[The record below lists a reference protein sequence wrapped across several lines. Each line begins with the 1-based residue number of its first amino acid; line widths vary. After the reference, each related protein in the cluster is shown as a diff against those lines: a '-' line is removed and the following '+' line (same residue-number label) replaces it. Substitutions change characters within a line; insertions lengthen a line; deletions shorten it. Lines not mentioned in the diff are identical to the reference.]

1 MARNVATP
9 KQTAGGGY
17 TFEDK
22 VSASFLLKMLTGDYP
37 LSAEEGQVE
46 AVRFQKRVDGWFLD
60 DLVLLLRRPDD
71 STCTLAASV
80 KSNTQITESGF
91 PADFRDAVWE
101 QRLHV
106 GTQQFDVNSDYL
118 SLVTSNIE
126 LEVKTAWDGLLTKAI
141 EADATQFA
149 ARLATINYSNNI
161 ERAIFS
167 SLHCPL
173 AIDALKTT
181 ADTTELLKRLR
192 YFQFDFGSDP
202 SEEEN
207 KCISRCADLLR
218 DGGQQQ
224 AISLWT
230 HLKKLARALATAGGD
245 LTRAELANRLR
256 RHFSLN
262 EFPNY
267 VSDWAKIS
275 ADFTVRTERVKDL
288 LAGRVGLVRDQA
300 ELPKCEQPL
309 TALVGASGSGKT
321 VLAKQL
327 ASKAASH
334 GHVVWLTPADLNA
347 TSISVQFADLGLTYS
362 FLELVE
368 QSIGQAGFIVVDGVE
383 RLNQEGLS
391 NLAVLLKRSRS
402 NTNSTA
408 WSFVFT
414 CVIDSWER
422 TLSAL
427 KREYHDV
434 LNVAV
439 ETVEFRFNRHRDQI
453 VEAFPTIS
461 QMLLRPRLASVF
473 SNLKMLDLVLSNAGE
488 STQTTSWVGETDI
501 LEWYWTQH
509 IQNGLDGTARSRFLQ
524 KLACAEANDF
534 LAAVPVGDFDNSE
547 CQLSQDLIADQV
559 IWNRDERFGFEHD
572 LLGDWAR
579 TRFLL
584 SRKEEISRLAPEY
597 SLNPRWHRAIRLFSL
612 RLLENGSQVE
622 HWEQLISQ
630 LSPDDQH
637 KVESDLVLE
646 SVAFAGNAEVLLRQV
661 WPTLVARN
669 GKLLNRLLTRFLHIA
684 TLPDPLYASDLG
696 LAALLRTPF
705 WPLWLP
711 MLRVLSEKKAEVIPI
726 AIDQVTQ
733 IADLWLR
740 SSGDNWPLRT
750 ETGQILLDA
759 AWHII
764 GEIRSQDWRA
774 DSKLCKRVFS
784 RLLIAA
790 PIFPNEIS
798 ELALAL
804 VERRD
809 TSLFAADEE
818 DESDE
823 SKGELEDEDGVAA
836 LFGPR
841 GPLSDPWP
849 DGPLRSVNHYVHD
862 GFLADSNPLQH
873 LFAVRPDVGKEIL
886 LALLIREPLPQYRDS
901 FGSGLHEFLHVDM
914 AHDWSPPMYFQGPFL
929 SFLRTNREK
938 GVETIIALLNFVTDR
953 WIDNRDEPPAA
964 IHVLVGGDDV
974 DFFGFSEAYYWYR
987 DPARSPN
994 VVVPALMA
1002 LEKWLYWC
1010 LEHEKSIAP
1019 VVQQILSTS
1028 RSTALLGVLAAV
1040 GRKSP
1045 KLFNDEL
1052 RALVPVWQIQLW
1064 EENYRLQQL
1073 ESLLG
1078 LTMMQWARW
1087 GESIWNSVRE
1097 WHTFEHRKTTI
1108 GDVLFQQFLTD
1119 AEARSI
1125 LIDVQRQWAEELQNL
1140 GESEEAGFLEKIV
1153 LQFDESNWQ
1162 MREVENGIA
1171 IDFVEPEERSQRL
1184 AEVREANEKHVAVLT
1199 FPMACRKMIDEQDK
1213 LEPSELE
1220 AFWTRLKGIADDAEQ
1235 ARSRG
1240 DRPEDAIVGGIAA
1253 LTILHQDW
1261 IDADPEREEW
1271 CGEQFIN
1278 VLNNPP
1284 PHPEFHVAESISN
1297 YHWDNFAAM
1306 LIPRMLADAPNHEA
1320 IRSLC
1325 ADFALA
1331 FNYSV
1336 SQDLMASAFELRES
1350 LGDDFQRLQHLIL
1363 VSAGVRNVNTVTHG
1377 GNSFW
1382 DCPDIEYDIDAHFKE
1397 LIEQFTK
1404 SASGPKKPSLIMPT
1418 ISGLIRRA
1426 KHFFGRKA
1434 SHQLPYCTVSIPDL
1448 CEIAERSTSEIVD
1461 MVRRQHVI
1469 TYDEPS
1475 SEDVQASIAKRIK
1488 RGRGFEPMQLRAGFG
1503 WLARIEDAI
1512 DHKEQ
1517 EEWISTLES
1526 LLLGVLRPLGGIDE
1540 ALFDSEDHDTFFSF
1554 PGQWDTWIF
1563 DLVAT
1568 VIPKAAQSHSVRRLW
1583 EPILSFGLDRV
1594 HWVDS
1599 FISTWF
1605 IYGLRVEGGEDAFFR
1620 EWKAMIA
1627 FAWTKQNWRQTE
1639 VRNHRSDDEL
1649 FRHLMGFSS
1658 LGHGYFEDAKYR
1670 SYVASMK
1677 PEFDQWTEEF
1687 FPHPEA
1693 TSAFACF
1700 LTYPSAVDYLRE
1712 GVKKLAEVSNQFKDW
1727 HWRDCYHLEYAL
1739 LKLLEYD
1746 WKNNS
1751 RLILSDAEVRQ
1762 QFSTL
1767 LKSMSDRQ
1775 VAQALELQ
1783 DKMLRAN

>member
-22 VSASFLLKMLTGDYP
+22 VSASFLLKMLAGDYP
-37 LSAEEGQVE
+37 LSAEDGQVE

-71 STCTLAASV
+71 STCALAASV

-91 PADFRDAVWE
+91 PADFGDAVWE

-118 SLVTSNIE
+118 LLVTSTIE

-141 EADATQFA
+141 EADASHFA
-149 ARLATINYSNNI
+149 ARLATSKYSNDI
-161 ERAIFS
+161 ERAIFA
-167 SLHCPL
+167 SLHCPP
-173 AIDALKTT
+173 AIDTSKTP

-192 YFQFDFGSDP
+192 HFQFDFGRDP
-202 SEEEN
+202 SDEEN
-207 KCISRCADLLR
+207 KCIPRCAELLR

-230 HLKKLARALATAGGD
+230 RLKQLARELATAGGD

-256 RHFSLN
+256 RQFSLI

-275 ADFTVRTERVKDL
+275 ADFTVRTERVRVR
-288 LAGRVGLVRDQA
+288 LAGSVGLVRDQA
-300 ELPKCEQPL
+300 ELPKCEQPI

-327 ASKAASH
+327 ASEAASH

-368 QSIGQAGFIVVDGVE
+368 QSIGQAGFIIVDGVE
-383 RLNQEGLS
+383 RLTQEGLS
-391 NLAVLLKRSRS
+391 NLAVLLRRSRS

-427 KREYHDV
+427 KREYSDV

-439 ETVEFRFNRHRDQI
+439 KTVEFRFNRHRDQI

-461 QMLLRPRLASVF
+461 QMLLRPHLASVF
-473 SNLKMLDLVLSNAGE
+473 SNLKMLDLVLSNAGKG
-488 STQTTSWVGETDI
+488 TQTTSWVGETDI

-509 IQNGLDGTARSRFLQ
+509 IQNGLDGTARSRFMQ

-534 LAAVPVGDFDNSE
+534 LAAVPVGTFDNSE
-547 CQLSQDLIADQV
+547 CQLSQDLIADQI

-584 SRKEEISRLAPEY
+584 SRQEEISRLAPEY
-597 SLNPRWHRAIRLFSL
+597 SLNPRWHRAIRLFGL
-612 RLLENGSQVE
+612 RLLEKGSQVE

-637 KVESDLVLE
+637 RVESDLVLE
-646 SVAFAGNAEVLLRQV
+646 SVAFAGNAEALLRQV
-661 WPTLVARN
+661 WQTLVARN

-696 LAALLRTPF
+696 LAALQRIPF

-711 MLRVLSEKKAEVIPI
+711 MLQVLSEKKAEAIPI
-726 AIDQVTQ
+726 ATDQVTQ

-740 SSGDNWPLRT
+740 CSGDNWPLRT
-750 ETGQILLDA
+750 ATGQILLDA
-759 AWHII
+759 ARHII

-774 DSKLCKRVFS
+774 DSELCNSVFS

-790 PIFPNEIS
+790 SVFPNEVS

-823 SKGELEDEDGVAA
+823 NEGEPEDEDGVAA

-849 DGPLRSVNHYVHD
+849 DGPLRRVNHYVHD
-862 GFLADSNPLQH
+862 GFLAGSDPLQY

-901 FGSGLHEFLHVDM
+901 FGSVLDEFLHVDTER
-914 AHDWSPPMYFQGPFL
+914 DWSPPMYFSGPFVSL
-929 SFLRTNREK
+929 LRANREK
-938 GVETIIALLNFVTDR
+938 GVETIVALLNFVTDR
-953 WIDNRDEPPAA
+953 WIDNRDEPPPA
-964 IHVLVGGDDV
+964 IRVSVGGDDV
-974 DFFGFSEAYYWYR
+974 EFFGSSEAYYWYR
-987 DPARSPN
+987 DSVRSPN

-1002 LEKWLYWC
+1002 LERWLYLF
-1010 LEHEKSIAP
+1010 LEHEESIAP

-1052 RALVPVWQIQLW
+1052 LALVPVWQLQVW

-1078 LTMMQWARW
+1078 MTMMQWTRW
-1087 GESIWNSVRE
+1087 GESIWNSVHE
-1097 WHTFEHRKTTI
+1097 WHTLEHRKTTI

-1119 AEARSI
+1119 ADARSI
-1125 LIDVQRQWAEELQNL
+1125 LIDVQRQWAEELQNI
-1140 GESEEAGFLEKIV
+1140 GESEEAGFLEKIA
-1153 LQFDESNWQ
+1153 LRFDESNWQ

-1171 IDFVEPEERSQRL
+1171 IDFVEPEERRQRL
-1184 AEVREANEKHVAVLT
+1184 AEVREANEKHMAVLT
-1199 FPMACRKMIDEQDK
+1199 FPMTCRKMIDKKDK
-1213 LEPSELE
+1213 LEWSRPSWKL
-1220 AFWTRLKGIADDAEQ
+1220 
-1235 ARSRG
+1235 
-1240 DRPEDAIVGGIAA
+1240 
-1253 LTILHQDW
+1253 
-1261 IDADPEREEW
+1261 
-1271 CGEQFIN
+1271 
-1278 VLNNPP
+1278 
-1284 PHPEFHVAESISN
+1284 
-1297 YHWDNFAAM
+1297 
-1306 LIPRMLADAPNHEA
+1306 
-1320 IRSLC
+1320 
-1325 ADFALA
+1325 
-1331 FNYSV
+1331 
-1336 SQDLMASAFELRES
+1336 
-1350 LGDDFQRLQHLIL
+1350 
-1363 VSAGVRNVNTVTHG
+1363 
-1377 GNSFW
+1377 
-1382 DCPDIEYDIDAHFKE
+1382 
-1397 LIEQFTK
+1397 
-1404 SASGPKKPSLIMPT
+1404 
-1418 ISGLIRRA
+1418 
-1426 KHFFGRKA
+1426 FGHA
-1434 SHQLPYCTVSIPDL
+1434 
-1448 CEIAERSTSEIVD
+1448 
-1461 MVRRQHVI
+1461 
-1469 TYDEPS
+1469 
-1475 SEDVQASIAKRIK
+1475 
-1488 RGRGFEPMQLRAGFG
+1488 
-1503 WLARIEDAI
+1503 
-1512 DHKEQ
+1512 
-1517 EEWISTLES
+1517 
-1526 LLLGVLRPLGGIDE
+1526 
-1540 ALFDSEDHDTFFSF
+1540 
-1554 PGQWDTWIF
+1554 
-1563 DLVAT
+1563 
-1568 VIPKAAQSHSVRRLW
+1568 
-1583 EPILSFGLDRV
+1583 
-1594 HWVDS
+1594 
-1599 FISTWF
+1599 
-1605 IYGLRVEGGEDAFFR
+1605 
-1620 EWKAMIA
+1620 
-1627 FAWTKQNWRQTE
+1627 
-1639 VRNHRSDDEL
+1639 
-1649 FRHLMGFSS
+1649 
-1658 LGHGYFEDAKYR
+1658 
-1670 SYVASMK
+1670 
-1677 PEFDQWTEEF
+1677 
-1687 FPHPEA
+1687 
-1693 TSAFACF
+1693 
-1700 LTYPSAVDYLRE
+1700 
-1712 GVKKLAEVSNQFKDW
+1712 
-1727 HWRDCYHLEYAL
+1727 
-1739 LKLLEYD
+1739 
-1746 WKNNS
+1746 
-1751 RLILSDAEVRQ
+1751 
-1762 QFSTL
+1762 
-1767 LKSMSDRQ
+1767 
-1775 VAQALELQ
+1775 
-1783 DKMLRAN
+1783 

>member
-22 VSASFLLKMLTGDYP
+22 VSASFLLKMLAGDYP
-37 LSAEEGQVE
+37 LSAEDGQVE

-60 DLVLLLRRPDD
+60 DLVLLLRRPDG
-71 STCTLAASV
+71 STCALAASV

-106 GTQQFDVNSDYL
+106 GTQQFDVSSDYL
-118 SLVTSNIE
+118 SLVTSTIE

-141 EADATQFA
+141 EADASHFA
-149 ARLATINYSNNI
+149 ARLETTNYSNDI
-161 ERAIFS
+161 ERSIFA

-173 AIDALKTT
+173 AIDTAKTP

-192 YFQFDFGSDP
+192 HFQFDFGSEP

-207 KCISRCADLLR
+207 KCIPRCTELLR
-218 DGGQQQ
+218 DGGQQH
-224 AISLWT
+224 AIFLWT
-230 HLKKLARALATAGGD
+230 QLKQLARELATSGGD

-256 RHFSLN
+256 RQFSLN

-275 ADFTVRTERVKDL
+275 ADFTIRTERVRDR
-288 LAGRVGLVRDQA
+288 LAGSVELVRDQS
-300 ELPKCEQPL
+300 ELPKCEQPI

-321 VLAKQL
+321 VLAKQIAL
-327 ASKAASH
+327 EAASH
-334 GHVVWLTPADLNA
+334 GHAVWLTPADLNA
-347 TSISVQFADLGLTYS
+347 TSLSVQFADLGLTYP
-362 FLELVE
+362 FPELVE
-368 QSIGQAGFIVVDGVE
+368 QSIGQAGLIVVDGVE
-383 RLNQEGLS
+383 RLTQEGLS
-391 NLAVLLKRSRS
+391 NVAVLLRRARA

-422 TLSAL
+422 TLLAL
-427 KREYHDV
+427 KREYRDV

-439 ETVEFRFNRHRDQI
+439 ETVEFQFNRHRDQI
-453 VEAFPTIS
+453 VEAYPTIS
-461 QMLLRPRLASVF
+461 KMLLRPHLARVF
-473 SNLKMLDLVLSNAGE
+473 ANLKMLDLVLSNAGE
-488 STQTTSWVGETDI
+488 GTETMSWVGETDI

-509 IQNGLDGTARSRFLQ
+509 IQNGPDGTARSRFMQ

-547 CQLSQDLIADQV
+547 CQLSQNLIADQV

-584 SRKEEISRLAPEY
+584 SRQEEIARLAAEY
-597 SLNPRWHRAIRLFSL
+597 SLNPRWHRAIRLFGL
-612 RLLENGSQVE
+612 RLLENESRVE

-630 LSPDDQH
+630 LSPNDQY

-646 SVAFAGNAEVLLRQV
+646 SVAFAGNAEALIGQV
-661 WPTLVARN
+661 WPTLVASK

-696 LAALLRTPF
+696 LAALQRIPF

-711 MLRVLSEKKAEVIPI
+711 MLRVLSEKSTEAIPI
-726 AIDQVTQ
+726 ATDQVTRM
-733 IADLWLR
+733 ADLWLR
-740 SSGDNWPLRT
+740 CSGENWPLRA
-750 ETGQILLDA
+750 EAGQILLDA
-759 AWHII
+759 AEHII

-774 DSKLCKRVFS
+774 DSDLCESVFS
-784 RLLIAA
+784 RLLTAA
-790 PIFPNEIS
+790 SVYPNEVS
-798 ELALAL
+798 VLALAL
-804 VERRD
+804 VERREN
-809 TSLFAADEE
+809 SLFAVDEE

-823 SKGELEDEDGVAA
+823 LEPDDEGGVAA
-836 LFGPR
+836 LLGPR

-849 DGPLRSVNHYVHD
+849 DGPLRRVNHSVHD
-862 GFLADSNPLQH
+862 GFLAGSNPLQY
-873 LFAVRPDVGKEIL
+873 LFAVRPEIGKEVV

-901 FGSGLHEFLHVDM
+901 FDSVLDEFLHVDTER
-914 AHDWSPPMYFQGPFL
+914 DWSPPMYFRGPFL

-938 GVETIIALLNFVTDR
+938 GIETIVALLNFVTDR
-953 WIDNRDEPPAA
+953 WIDNRDEPPPA
-964 IHVLVGGDDV
+964 IRVSVGGEDV
-974 DFFGFSEAYYWYR
+974 AFFGSSEAYYWYR
-987 DPARSPN
+987 DSVRSPN

-1002 LEKWLYWC
+1002 LERWLYLC
-1010 LEHEKSIAP
+1010 LDHEESIAP
-1019 VVQQILSTS
+1019 AVQQILSTS

-1052 RALVPVWQIQLW
+1052 RALVPVWQLQVW

-1078 LTMMQWARW
+1078 MTMMQWTRW
-1087 GESIWNSVRE
+1087 GESIWNLVRE
-1097 WHTFEHRKTTI
+1097 WHTLEHRKTTL
-1108 GDVLFQQFLTD
+1108 GDVLFQQLLTD
-1119 AEARSI
+1119 GDARSI
-1125 LIDVQRQWAEELQNL
+1125 LIEAQAQWAEELQNQ
-1140 GESEEAGFLEKIV
+1140 GESDESGFLENIA
-1153 LQFDESNWQ
+1153 LRFDESNWQ

-1171 IDFVEPEERSQRL
+1171 IDFVEPEERTQRL
-1184 AEVREANEKHVAVLT
+1184 AEVREANEKHMVVLT
-1199 FPMACRKMIDEQDK
+1199 FPMTCRKMIDERK
-1213 LEPSELE
+1213 ELEPFELQ
-1220 AFWTRLKGIADDAEQ
+1220 AFWTRLKGIAEDAEQ

-1253 LTILHQDW
+1253 LAILHQDW
-1261 IDADPEREEW
+1261 IDADLEREKW

-1278 VLNNPP
+1278 VLNNRP
-1284 PHPEFHVAESISN
+1284 PHPQFHVAESVSN

-1306 LIPRMLADAPNHEA
+1306 LIPRMLAEDPTHEG

-1336 SQDLMASAFELRES
+1336 SQDLMTFAFEQRES
-1350 LGDDFQRLQHLIL
+1350 LGDDFRRLQRLIL
-1363 VSAGVRNVNTVTHG
+1363 VSSGIRNVNTVTHG

-1382 DCPDIEYDIDAHFKE
+1382 DCPDIEYDIGTRFNE
-1397 LIEQFTK
+1397 LIDQFTK
-1404 SASGPKKPSLIMPT
+1404 SSLP
-1418 ISGLIRRA
+1418 A
-1426 KHFFGRKA
+1426 E
-1434 SHQLPYCTVSIPDL
+1434 IPNL
-1448 CEIAERSTSEIVD
+1448 CEIAEYATETIIE
-1461 MVRRQHVI
+1461 MVRQQHAI
-1469 TYDEPS
+1469 SYDEPS
-1475 SEDVQASIAKRIK
+1475 SDEVEASIARRIK
-1488 RGRGFEPMQLRAGFG
+1488 RGYGFEPMQLRAGFC
-1503 WLARIEDAI
+1503 WLARTEDAI
-1512 DHKEQ
+1512 DPNVLA
-1517 EEWISTLES
+1517 EWITTLET
-1526 LLLGVLRPLGGIDE
+1526 LLLGILRPLGGIDE
-1540 ALFDSEDHDTFFSF
+1540 ALFDADDDNTFFAV
-1554 PGQWDTWIF
+1554 PGQWSTWIF
-1563 DLVAT
+1563 DLVAG
-1568 VIPKAAQSHSVRRLW
+1568 VIPKIAQTCSARQLW
-1583 EPILSFGLDRV
+1583 EPILSFGLERV

-1599 FISTWF
+1599 FLSAWF
-1605 IYGLRVEGGEDAFFR
+1605 IHGLRVEGCEDAFFR

-1658 LGHGYFEDAKYR
+1658 FGHGYFEDEKYR
-1670 SYVASMK
+1670 SYVATMK
-1677 PEFDQWTEEF
+1677 PEFEQWTEEF

-1693 TSAFACF
+1693 TSAFARF

-1712 GVKKLAEVSNQFKDW
+1712 GVRKLAEMSNQFEDW
-1727 HWRDCYHLEYAL
+1727 HWRDFYHLEYAL
-1739 LKLLEYD
+1739 LTLLEYD
-1746 WKNNS
+1746 WQNNS

-1775 VAQALELQ
+1775 IAQALELQ
-1783 DKMLRAN
+1783 DKMLRAK